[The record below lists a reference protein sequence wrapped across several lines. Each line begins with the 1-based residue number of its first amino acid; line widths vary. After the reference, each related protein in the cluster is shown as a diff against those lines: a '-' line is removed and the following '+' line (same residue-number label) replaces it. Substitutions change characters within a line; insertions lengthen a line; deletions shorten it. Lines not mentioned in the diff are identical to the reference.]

1 MTDTA
6 VLHPPGL
13 DVERLAGP
21 DQRAIRRRWDDA
33 VDRFLGSDPG
43 LTQLRTALM
52 AVLGIGL
59 AVVAEYTF
67 VRATHAMQIDTHGAV
82 LASTQANLVHA
93 QHHGMLVIAMLLGA
107 LMAMFGSFVVN
118 DATARGQLVTSVLM
132 PVPMLASMVVG
143 LALGSHR
150 IPSLTFL
157 VVALMVGTY
166 LRRFGPRGF
175 GAGLLLFNGGFM
187 GFFLSAEIP
196 LRNAGWVAVE
206 LAIGTAASLFVR
218 FAVFRPDSGRTLAR
232 MQRSWVARSRTLVNL
247 TWAMTDT
254 SNTARHQQ
262 RLTEQMHRQLLRLN
276 ESTLMIDAQLGDPTA
291 TSSSALRA
299 HQLMFDME
307 LALTNVARFTA
318 ALTVRALPADVSAAL
333 RDTLAAVRDDDL
345 DGARSRSRD
354 LLDIGAINRTADA
367 DDREATTVVLVHRLV
382 GSVKTLAYA
391 QREWLELGER
401 VQDGTSV
408 DPFVPA
414 VKLFAGWLPG
424 SAPVSAA
431 ASTMAG
437 RQRWDRSVM
446 APEIRASIQIGIA
459 GVIAISVGDQ
469 VSGHRLYYALL
480 ATFLA
485 FMATTN
491 SGEQIRKA
499 LFRVGGTGIGIVI
512 GDLLVHLS
520 GHQVWISLIVI
531 MVALFLGIYLIRIN
545 YMFMVIG
552 ITVTMSQL
560 YVQLDEFS
568 WHLLVLRLAETGI
581 GVASV
586 VLVVLFVFPLR
597 PQRVLTVAVS
607 MYLDASTKVV
617 DESLAAMTGRSAA
630 DGVLAPTRADV
641 RALDL
646 AYQSL
651 VTTATPL
658 RHGTFGRNSQ
668 QLATILSVTAA
679 SRYYLRNL
687 ANGVDSWPASA
698 RGPAL
703 QAAAA
708 ALISS
713 REAIRDRIST
723 GAVGSYTRSSSLF
736 DAVDRELEEHGDVDA
751 HLVLRDLMLY
761 DGACAQLA
769 TALGMAVLDNDTV
782 AA

>member
-6 VLHPPGL
+6 VIDPLGP

-21 DQRAIRRRWDDA
+21 DGRAVRRRWDDA
-33 VDRFLGSDPG
+33 VDRFVGSDPG

-52 AVLGIGL
+52 AVLGIAL
-59 AVVAEYTF
+59 AVAAEYVF
-67 VRATHAMQIDTHGAV
+67 VQVTHAMQINTHGAT
-82 LASTQANLVHA
+82 LPPAQAALVHA
-93 QHHGMLVIAMLLGA
+93 QHHGVLVIAMLLGA
-107 LMAMFGSFVVN
+107 LMAMVGSFVVN
-118 DATARGQLVTSVLM
+118 DPTARGQLFTSALI
-132 PVPMLASMVVG
+132 PIPMFASMVVG

-150 IPSLTFL
+150 IPSLAFL
-157 VVALMVGTY
+157 VVALMLGTY

-175 GAGLLLFNGGFM
+175 GVGLVVFNGGFM
-187 GFFLSAEIP
+187 GFFLTAEIP
-196 LRNAGWVAVE
+196 LRNVGWVAAE
-206 LAIGTAASLFVR
+206 LAIGVVASLIVR
-218 FAVFRPDSGRTLAR
+218 FALFRPHSGRTLAR
-232 MQRSWVARSRTLVNL
+232 MQRSWVARSHTLVNL
-247 TWAMTDT
+247 AWSMTDAG
-254 SNTARHQQ
+254 NTPRRQE

-276 ESTLMIDAQLGDPTA
+276 ESTLMIDAQLGDPTS
-291 TSSSALRA
+291 TSSPALLL

-318 ALTVRALPADVSAAL
+318 ALANRPLSAPARDAL
-333 RDTLAAVRDDDL
+333 RATLAAVRDDDI
-345 DGARSRSRD
+345 DTARARSRE
-354 LLDIGAINRTADA
+354 LLDLGTIKHADVA
-367 DDREATTVVLVHRLV
+367 DDPQTTTVVLAHRLV
-382 GSVKTLAYA
+382 GSIKTWAYA

-401 VQDGTSV
+401 VQDGSTA

-431 ASTMAG
+431 ASTTPG
-437 RQRWDRSVM
+437 RGRWDRSVM
-446 APEIRASIQIGIA
+446 PPEIRATIQIGLA
-459 GVIAISVGDQ
+459 GIIAITVGDQ

-512 GDLLVHLS
+512 GDVLVHLA
-520 GHQVWISLIVI
+520 GHQVWICLTVI
-531 MVALFLGIYLIRIN
+531 SIALFLGIYLIRIN

-568 WHLLVLRLAETGI
+568 WHLLLLRLAETGI

-597 PQRVLTVAVS
+597 PQRVLSVAVS
-607 MYLDASTKVV
+607 LYFDASTKVV
-617 DESLAAMTGRSAA
+617 DESLAALTGRPTT
-630 DGVLAPTRADV
+630 DGATEPTRADV
-641 RALDL
+641 RGLDV

-668 QLATILSVTAA
+668 QLATILSVAAA

-698 RGPAL
+698 RGAAL
-703 QAAAA
+703 DLAAAPA
-708 ALISS
+708 DLVTGGDPRFESTRPRLAPTPDQARCSMPSTKDSTSTVTSMPISFCVTS
-713 REAIRDRIST
+713 CST
-723 GAVGSYTRSSSLF
+723 TV
-736 DAVDRELEEHGDVDA
+736 
-751 HLVLRDLMLY
+751 LVPNWPPR
-761 DGACAQLA
+761 
-769 TALGMAVLDNDTV
+769 
-782 AA
+782 